1 MESQNRKYR
10 NREEWLAIFKEQKAS
25 GLSQRTWCKAS
36 GIFFETFKSKLKVL
50 RNQGLLEADVNEPT
64 KSQSAEPM
72 RWLKVE
78 PPKNSGR
85 KEEENCG
92 LQVEIGSCKVIIPE
106 CFAEAA
112 LSRVCR
118 VLIELC

>member
-10 NREEWLAIFKEQKAS
+10 NREEWLAIFKEQKVS
-25 GLSQRTWCKAS
+25 GLSQRSWCKAS
-36 GIFFETFKSKLKVL
+36 GIFFETFKSKLRVL
-50 RNQGLLEADVNEPT
+50 RDQGLLEADADESN
-64 KSQSAEPM
+64 KSQSTESI

-78 PPKNSGR
+78 PTKNAGR
-85 KEEENCG
+85 KEEENYG

-112 LSRVCR
+112 LSRVCK